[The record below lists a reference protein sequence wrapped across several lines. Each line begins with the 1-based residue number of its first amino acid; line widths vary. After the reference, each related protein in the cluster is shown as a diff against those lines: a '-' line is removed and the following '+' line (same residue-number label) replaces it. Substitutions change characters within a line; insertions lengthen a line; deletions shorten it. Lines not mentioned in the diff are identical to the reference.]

1 MFRVPSQILRRAYHS
16 GPSRFGSYPLL
27 SSSSAITSYPE
38 PLPVP
43 DHIRRPQYVPGNF
56 FTAPWGEHNTP
67 DMGIDNEVEGA
78 RITLGSKEE
87 RGVRMACKVA
97 ADILKRAGD
106 GIVKPG
112 ITTAQVDKAI
122 HEMII
127 EHGAYPSPLG
137 YSNYPKSCT
146 TSVNN
151 VIVHGIPDD
160 RPLHPQDIIN
170 IDLTIYLDGY
180 HGDTSAT
187 FVLPEADK
195 LGRELVSA
203 TQEALDLGIRVCK
216 PGVQI
221 SEIGKVIGEFSKRHG
236 FSVNSQISGHGIGK
250 VFHQPPWIFHDVN
263 SEPGKMMPGDCFTIE
278 PCLVQGVNSRGDI
291 WDDGWTLATET
302 GARAA
307 QFEHQVLITDDGVEI
322 LSI

>member
-1 MFRVPSQILRRAYHS
+1 MFRVPSQIFKRAYHP

-27 SSSSAITSYPE
+27 LSSSAITSYPE

-43 DHIRRPQYVPGNF
+43 DHIRRPQYVPSNF

-67 DMGIDNEVEGA
+67 ETGVDNETEGE
-78 RITLGSKEE
+78 RIGMGSKEE
-87 RGVRMACKVA
+87 RDVRMACKVA
-97 ADILKRAGD
+97 AEILKRAGD
-106 GIVKPG
+106 SVVKPG
-112 ITTAQVDKAI
+112 ITTAQLDKAI
-122 HEMII
+122 HKMII

-146 TSVNN
+146 TSINN
-151 VIVHGIPDD
+151 VIVHGIPDE
-160 RPLHPQDIIN
+160 RVEFTAKENIIN
-170 IDLTIYLDGY
+170 IDLTIYLNGY

-187 FVLPEADK
+187 FVLPEVDK

-221 SEIGKVIGEFSKRHG
+221 SEIGKVIGEFSRRHG

-250 VFHQPPWIFHDVN
+250 VFHQPPWIFHD
-263 SEPGKMMPGDCFTIE
+263 EPGKMMPGDCFTIE
-278 PCLVQGVNSRGDI
+278 PCLVQGAKSRGDL

-322 LSI
+322 LTI